1 MLKILIKKNIILL
14 FTIPLFLNFILNVF
28 QEKRYLYLFNTTNFI
43 PIFSA
48 LLGSLFFYL
57 LAKTLSDTFQLNSY
71 SLSITYFLL
80 SYFVFDSLLLPVTKL
95 FDFDVMVLTVSIAWL
110 LIFIKKDIYS
120 SFKIFLIFLFG
131 DIITF
136 IIFQNFPTPQAIR
149 N

>member
-1 MLKILIKKNIILL
+1 MYSKK
-14 FTIPLFLNFILNVF
+14 
-28 QEKRYLYLFNTTNFI
+28 KRYLYLFNTTNFI

-95 FDFDVMVLTVSIAWL
+95 FDFDVMVLTVSIAL
-110 LIFIKKDIYS
+110 VINIY
-120 SFKIFLIFLFG
+120 
-131 DIITF
+131 
-136 IIFQNFPTPQAIR
+136 
-149 N
+149 

>member
-110 LIFIKKDIYS
+110 LIFIKKIS
-120 SFKIFLIFLFG
+120 TLL
-131 DIITF
+131 
-136 IIFQNFPTPQAIR
+136 
-149 N
+149 